1 MDVVDRLWASLKGD
15 GSAIDDV
22 LNAAIHE
29 ISVVRARVATLERMD
44 REAASHVESVICMRT
59 RFTGKPPYVG
69 WKGLGLALTE
79 ELDERDRLR
88 QDLSTAIRAGK
99 RLIDNI
105 NEFGDVT
112 DEEILNDAE
121 TQINALIASSIR
133 SLKSGDLDHG

>member
-1 MDVVDRLWASLKGD
+1 MDVVERLRRDQCPPHFTSVGAAKLMEE
-15 GSAIDDV
+15 
-22 LNAAIHE
+22 AAIE
-29 ISVVRARVATLERMD
+29 IL
-44 REAASHVESVICMRT
+44 
-59 RFTGKPPYVG
+59 
-69 WKGLGLALTE
+69 
-79 ELDERDRLR
+79 RLR